1 MTLNPG
7 VIPHF
12 RLMLMTHQDLKGIYT
27 TIRLGNETTINMNV
41 LINNFTPYFPH
52 LKGVKVGKGES
63 ETLVFGRF
71 EKPLEATTTKK
82 KKKKEKV
89 KGSC

>member
-1 MTLNPG
+1 
-7 VIPHF
+7 
-12 RLMLMTHQDLKGIYT
+12 
-27 TIRLGNETTINMNV
+27 MNV

-82 KKKKEKV
+82 KKKKKKTKAVAEEPVVLPEVPKAEPV
-89 KGSC
+89 VTHDVPPI